1 MFKTVSELQAFI
13 AWSKMM
19 KIKVV
24 QIDNVRVEFSELGF
38 LPESDLKELSGS
50 GGATTL
56 AESEPTDPEEE
67 EDLAF
72 WSAN

>member
-1 MFKTVSELQAFI
+1 MFKTTGELQAFL
-13 AWSKMM
+13 AWAKMM
-19 KIKVV
+19 KIKTVKV
-24 QIDNVRVEFSELGF
+24 GDISVEFSELGF
-38 LPESDLKELSGS
+38 IPESDLKELSGS

-56 AESEPTDPEEE
+56 AESEPMDPEEE